1 MSESHSATCMS
12 SVTSTHALA
21 FSPGSDQSVNDSHL
35 CRFDSLHLGNKSQLP
50 VASLAPGIKRM
61 DFDVTI
67 CQNCGDRG
75 FSKALIFCHECQAY
89 AVHCYCL
96 DALPQTF
103 DESLVWLCEDCD
115 PKITKLSCRRHSS
128 R

>member
-89 AVHCYCL
+89 AVHWIVIQRSQNYPVG
-96 DALPQTF
+96 DTVQDKAA
-103 DESLVWLCEDCD
+103 
-115 PKITKLSCRRHSS
+115 KRARRNAQG
-128 R
+128 